1 MLRPGSTEAG
11 GATWTRSLPLGVA
24 LREPPPSAG
33 PGARLRARRIVEL
46 ALLAE
51 RLGYH
56 SVWIPEGRGWEA
68 FALLGGMAGATERSA
83 LGTGI
88 VPVFSRPPALAA
100 MGLATLD
107 DLSGGRLIFGVGA
120 GHPEI
125 SERGYGVLFREPVTA
140 VSEFVEIVRRAMGGE
155 TVRFSGRVF
164 RVADFALESPPRRIV
179 PIYVAALGSRMLK
192 LAGEIGD
199 GVLLNWIPAAR
210 APVAVEAV
218 RRAAAAT
225 GGRAA
230 ALQVA
235 CYVRVC
241 ITDRAGPAREALRR
255 LIALYARFPAYRAM
269 WRQSGFAE
277 EMARGEAAG
286 SETEAVVRAIS
297 DRMVDALGLI
307 GDPAAVHRG
316 LQGFRD
322 AGVDLPIVYPFVAGP
337 SEQAYRDTIEGLAPR
352 QLGGEGR

>member
-1 MLRPGSTEAG
+1 MVRPASREAG
-11 GATWTRSLPLGVA
+11 GSTPAGYLPLGVA
-24 LREPPPSAG
+24 LRDAPPSAG
-33 PGARLRARRIVEL
+33 QGARLRARRIVEL

-68 FALLGGMAGATERSA
+68 FALLGGMASATERIT

-88 VPVFSRPPALAA
+88 VPVFSRPPTLAA

-125 SERGYGVLFREPVTA
+125 SERGYGVPFREPVPA
-140 VSEFVEIVRRAMGGE
+140 VSEFVEIVRRAMAGE

-164 RVADFALESPPRRIV
+164 QVADFALESPPGRIV

-199 GVLLNWIPAAR
+199 GVLLNWTPAAR

-218 RRAAAAT
+218 RRAAAT
-225 GGRAA
+225 RGRAA

-241 ITDRAGPAREALRR
+241 ITDRPGPAREALRR
-255 LIALYARFPAYRAM
+255 LIAFYASFPAYRAM

-277 EMARGEAAG
+277 EMARVEAAG
-286 SETEAVVRAIS
+286 SEMETVVRAVS

-307 GDPAAVHRG
+307 GDPAAVHSG

-322 AGVDLPIVYPFVAGP
+322 AGVDLPIVYPFAAGP

-352 QLGGEGR
+352 WLGGGRR

>member
-1 MLRPGSTEAG
+1 M
-11 GATWTRSLPLGVA
+11 
-24 LREPPPSAG
+24 
-33 PGARLRARRIVEL
+33 EL

-56 SVWIPEGRGWEA
+56 SVWIPEGQGWEA
-68 FALLGGMAGATERSA
+68 FALLGGMASATERIA
-83 LGTGI
+83 VATGI

-125 SERGYGVLFREPVTA
+125 SERVYGVPFREPVTA
-140 VSEFVEIVRRAMGGE
+140 VSEFVEIVRRLMGGE

-164 RVADFALESPPRRIV
+164 QVADFALESPPRRTV
-179 PIYVAALGSRMLK
+179 RIYMAALGSRMLK
-192 LAGEIGD
+192 LAGQIGD
-199 GVLLNWIPAAR
+199 GVLLNWTPAAR
-210 APVAVEAV
+210 AAVALETA
-218 RRAAAAT
+218 RRAAAAA
-225 GGRAA
+225 GRAA
-230 ALQVA
+230 AFRVA

-255 LIALYARFPAYRAM
+255 LIALYASFPAYRAM
-269 WRQSGFAE
+269 WRQSGFAA
-277 EMARGEAAG
+277 EMARVEAAG
-286 SETEAVVRAIS
+286 SEMEAVVRAIS

-316 LQGFRD
+316 LQAFRD
-322 AGVDLPIVYPFVAGP
+322 AGVDLPIVYPFAAGP
-337 SEQAYRDTIEGLAPR
+337 SEQAYRDTIEGLAP
-352 QLGGEGR
+352 QGLGGGGTASPRGGA